1 MVEEEARSIPGPTM
15 MAQVDFSLCL
25 TGVTGVTGVT
35 NPKIVRVNSIDSIP

>member
-15 MAQVDFSLCL
+15 MAQVDSSLCL
-25 TGVTGVTGVT
+25 TGVTGVT